1 MFIKKLII
9 STPSKILRN
18 IEFHKGLN
26 LIVDDTPIINTQL
39 TGNNVGKTTVL
50 KLVDF
55 CLGGKATEIY
65 TDFEDKK
72 SEYEEVKKF
81 LIEQEVLITLIL
93 TEDLDL
99 VDKSKQ
105 IIIEKNFLQNSR
117 AIRNINGEPILEKDF
132 ENKLMSLL
140 IPNQKSEKPS
150 FRQIISHNI
159 RYKDENINNTLKTLS
174 KYTSDYEYETL
185 YLFLLG
191 CNFNSGAR
199 RQAIA
204 TKLKQEENY
213 KARLEKNQS
222 KESYEIALT
231 ILDDE
236 ILELDKKKKTF
247 NINENFEQDL
257 EELNKIKYKINKL
270 SSEVV
275 KLGIRKDLIEEA
287 KENMENSTTNIDL
300 KQLKALYDE
309 AKLNISGIQKTFE
322 DLVNYHNTMIVEKL
336 KFITEDLPSLNER
349 IRLENIKLNK
359 LLEEEKVVSKKIAK
373 SDSFEEL
380 EKIIAKLNEKYMLKG
395 EFEST
400 ISNLN
405 EVEENINRLKNELSN
420 IDNYL
425 FSDEFKELLKSQIK
439 KFNKFFSTVSN
450 ELYGESYVL
459 GFSEETNKKTN
470 QTFYKFNS
478 FNLNMSSGKKQ
489 GEILC
494 FDLAYILFADSEKI
508 PCLHF
513 LLNDKKELMH
523 DNQLLKVADFVKKNN
538 IQLIISIL
546 KDKLPENLVDKSNI
560 VIELSQN
567 KKLFRIEEFNKI

>member
-9 STPSKILRN
+9 STPSKVLRN

-26 LIVDDTPIINTQL
+26 LIVDDTPTINTQL

-174 KYTSDYEYETL
+174 KYTSDSEYETL

-191 CNFNSGAR
+191 CNFNNGAK
-199 RQAIA
+199 RQAIL

-213 KARLEKNQS
+213 KNRLEKNQS

-231 ILDDE
+231 MLEND
-236 ILELDKKKKTF
+236 ILELDKKKKSF
-247 NINENFEQDL
+247 NINENFEKDL
-257 EELNKIKYKINKL
+257 DELNKIKYRINKIG
-270 SSEVV
+270 SEVV

-287 KENMENSTTNIDL
+287 KEDMENSSTNIDL

-309 AKLNISGIQKTFE
+309 AKLNVSGIQKTFE

-336 KFITEDLPSLNER
+336 KFITEDLPFLNEK
-349 IRLENIKLNK
+349 IKLENIQLNK
-359 LLEEEKVVSKKIAK
+359 LLEKEKIISKKISK

-380 EKIIAKLNEKYMLKG
+380 EKTITNINEKYRLKG
-395 EFEST
+395 EYENT
-400 ISNLN
+400 ISYIN
-405 EVEENINRLKNELSN
+405 EVEENIKRLKNELSD

-425 FSDEFKELLKSQIK
+425 FSDEFKEVLKLQIT
-439 KFNKFFSTVSN
+439 KFNKFFSAISN

-459 GFSEETNKKTN
+459 GFSEETNKKN
-470 QTFYKFNS
+470 QTFYKFSS

-538 IQLIISIL
+538 IQLVISIL
-546 KDKLPENLVDKSNI
+546 KDKLPEELVDKSNMI
-560 VIELSQN
+560 VELSQN

>member
-9 STPSKILRN
+9 STPRKVIRN

-26 LIVDDTPIINTQL
+26 LIVDDTPTINTQL

-55 CLGGKATEIY
+55 CLGGEANEIY

-117 AIRNINGEPILEKDF
+117 AIRNINGEPILDKDF

-336 KFITEDLPSLNER
+336 KFIIEDLPSLNER

>member
-26 LIVDDTPIINTQL
+26 LIVDDTPTINTQL

-93 TEDLDL
+93 TEDLDS

-105 IIIEKNFLQNSR
+105 IIIERNFLQNSR

-174 KYTSDYEYETL
+174 KYTSNYEYETL

-300 KQLKALYDE
+300 KQLKALYNE

-336 KFITEDLPSLNER
+336 KFIAEDLPSLNER

-508 PCLHF
+508 SCLHF

>member
-9 STPSKILRN
+9 STPRKVIRN

-26 LIVDDTPIINTQL
+26 LIVDDTPTINTQL

-55 CLGGKATEIY
+55 CLGGEANEIY

-72 SEYEEVKKF
+72 SKYEEVKKF
-81 LIEQEVLITLIL
+81 LIEQEVLITLVL
-93 TEDLDL
+93 TEDLDSM
-99 VDKSKQ
+99 DDSKQ
-105 IIIEKNFLQNSR
+105 IIIERNFLQKSR
-117 AIRNINGEPILEKDF
+117 AIRNINGEPILEKNF

-174 KYTSDYEYETL
+174 KYTSDSEYETL

-191 CNFNSGAR
+191 CNFNNGAK
-199 RQAIA
+199 RQAIL

-213 KARLEKNQS
+213 KNRLEKNQS

-231 ILDDE
+231 MLDNE
-236 ILELDKKKKTF
+236 ILELDKKKKSF
-247 NINENFEQDL
+247 NINENFEKDL
-257 EELNKIKYKINKL
+257 DELNKIKYRINKI
-270 SSEVV
+270 SSKVV

-287 KENMENSTTNIDL
+287 KENIENSTANIDL

-309 AKLNISGIQKTFE
+309 VKLNISGIQKTFE

>member
-9 STPSKILRN
+9 STPSKVLRN

-26 LIVDDTPIINTQL
+26 LIVDDTPTINTQL

-174 KYTSDYEYETL
+174 KYTSDSEYETL

-191 CNFNSGAR
+191 CNFNNGAK
-199 RQAIA
+199 RQAIL

-213 KARLEKNQS
+213 KNRLEKNQS

-231 ILDDE
+231 MLEND
-236 ILELDKKKKTF
+236 ILELDKKKKSF
-247 NINENFEQDL
+247 NINENFEKDL
-257 EELNKIKYKINKL
+257 DELNKIKYRINKIG
-270 SSEVV
+270 SEVV

-287 KENMENSTTNIDL
+287 KEDMENSSTNIDL

-309 AKLNISGIQKTFE
+309 AKLNVSGIQKTFE

-336 KFITEDLPSLNER
+336 KFITEDLPFLNEK
-349 IRLENIKLNK
+349 IKLENIELNK
-359 LLEEEKVVSKKIAK
+359 LLEKEKIISKKISK

-380 EKIIAKLNEKYMLKG
+380 EKTITNINEKYRLKG
-395 EFEST
+395 EYENT
-400 ISNLN
+400 ISYIN
-405 EVEENINRLKNELSN
+405 EVEENIKRLKNELSD

-425 FSDEFKELLKSQIK
+425 FSDEFKEVLKLQIT
-439 KFNKFFSTVSN
+439 KFNKFFSAISN

-459 GFSEETNKKTN
+459 GFSEETNKKN
-470 QTFYKFNS
+470 QTFYKFSS

-523 DNQLLKVADFVKKNN
+523 NNQLLKVADFVKKNN
-538 IQLIISIL
+538 IQLVISIL
-546 KDKLPENLVDKSNI
+546 KDKLPEELVDKSNMI
-560 VIELSQN
+560 VELSQN

>member
-9 STPSKILRN
+9 STPRKVIRN

-26 LIVDDTPIINTQL
+26 LIVDDTPTINTQL

-50 KLVDF
+50 KLIDF
-55 CLGGKATEIY
+55 CLGGEASEIY

-72 SEYEEVKKF
+72 SVYEDVKNF

-93 TEDLDL
+93 TEDLDSFN
-99 VDKSKQ
+99 KSKQ
-105 IIIEKNFLQNSR
+105 IIIERNFLPRSR
-117 AIRNINGEPILEKDF
+117 AIRNINGEPILDKDF

-174 KYTSDYEYETL
+174 KYTSDSEYETL

-191 CNFNSGAR
+191 CNFNNGAK
-199 RQAIA
+199 RQAIL

-213 KARLEKNQS
+213 KNRLEKNQS

-231 ILDDE
+231 MLDNE
-236 ILELDKKKKTF
+236 ILELNKKKKSF
-247 NINENFEQDL
+247 NINENFEKDL
-257 EELNKIKYKINKL
+257 DELNKIKYRINKI
-270 SSEVV
+270 SSEVI

-287 KENMENSTTNIDL
+287 KENIENSTTNIDL
-300 KQLKALYDE
+300 KQLKELYDE
-309 AKLNISGIQKTFE
+309 AKLNVLGIQKTFE
-322 DLVNYHNTMIVEKL
+322 DLVSYHNTMIVEKL
-336 KFITEDLPSLNER
+336 KFITEDLPSLNEK
-349 IRLENIKLNK
+349 IKLENIELNK
-359 LLEEEKVVSKKIAK
+359 LLEEEKTMSEKIAK

-380 EKIIAKLNEKYMLKG
+380 EKTITNINEKYRLKG
-395 EFEST
+395 EYENT
-400 ISNLN
+400 ISYIN
-405 EVEENINRLKNELSN
+405 EVEENIKRLKNELSN

-425 FSDEFKELLKSQIK
+425 FSNEFKELLKLQIT
-439 KFNKFFSTVSN
+439 KFNKFFSAISN

-459 GFSEETNKKTN
+459 GFSEETNKKN
-470 QTFYKFNS
+470 QTFYKFSS

-546 KDKLPENLVDKSNI
+546 KDKLPEELVDKSNI
-560 VIELSQN
+560 VVELSQN

>member
-9 STPSKILRN
+9 STPRKVIRN

-26 LIVDDTPIINTQL
+26 LIVDDTPTINTQL

-55 CLGGKATEIY
+55 CLGGEANEIY
-65 TDFEDKK
+65 IDFEDKK

-93 TEDLDL
+93 TEDLDS

-105 IIIEKNFLQNSR
+105 IIIERNFLPRSR
-117 AIRNINGEPILEKDF
+117 AIRNINGEPILDKDF

-174 KYTSDYEYETL
+174 KYTSDSEYETL

-191 CNFNSGAR
+191 CNFNNGAK
-199 RQAIA
+199 RQAIL

-213 KARLEKNQS
+213 KNRLEKNQS

-231 ILDDE
+231 MLDNE
-236 ILELDKKKKTF
+236 ILELNKKKKSF
-247 NINENFEQDL
+247 NINENFEKDL
-257 EELNKIKYKINKL
+257 DELNKIKYRINKI

-287 KENMENSTTNIDL
+287 KENIENSTTNIDL
-300 KQLKALYDE
+300 KQLKELYDE
-309 AKLNISGIQKTFE
+309 AKLNVSGIQKTFE
-322 DLVNYHNTMIVEKL
+322 DLVSYHNTMIVEKL
-336 KFITEDLPSLNER
+336 KFITEDLPSLNEK
-349 IRLENIKLNK
+349 IKLENIELNK
-359 LLEEEKVVSKKIAK
+359 LLEEEKTMSEKIAK

-380 EKIIAKLNEKYMLKG
+380 EKTISNINEKYRLKG
-395 EFEST
+395 EYENT
-400 ISNLN
+400 ISYIN
-405 EVEENINRLKNELSN
+405 EVEENIKRLKNELSN

-425 FSDEFKELLKSQIK
+425 FSNEFKELLKLQIT
-439 KFNKFFSTVSN
+439 KFNKFFSAISN

-459 GFSEETNKKTN
+459 GFSEETNKKN
-470 QTFYKFNS
+470 QTFYKFSS

-546 KDKLPENLVDKSNI
+546 KDKLPEELVDKSNI
-560 VIELSQN
+560 VVELSQN

>member
-9 STPSKILRN
+9 STPRKVIRN

-26 LIVDDTPIINTQL
+26 LIVDDTPTINTQL

-50 KLVDF
+50 KLIDF
-55 CLGGKATEIY
+55 CLGGEASEIY

-72 SEYEEVKKF
+72 SVYEDVKNF

-93 TEDLDL
+93 TEDLDS
-99 VDKSKQ
+99 VNKSKQ
-105 IIIEKNFLQNSR
+105 IIIERNFLPRSR

-140 IPNQKSEKPS
+140 IPNQKSEKPT

-174 KYTSDYEYETL
+174 KYTSDSEYETL

-191 CNFNSGAR
+191 CNFNNGAK
-199 RQAIA
+199 RQAIL

-213 KARLEKNQS
+213 KNRLEKNQS

-236 ILELDKKKKTF
+236 ILELDNKKKTF
-247 NINENFEQDL
+247 NINENFEKDL
-257 EELNKIKYKINKL
+257 DKLNKIKYRINKI
-270 SSEVV
+270 SSEVI
-275 KLGIRKDLIEEA
+275 KLSIRKDLIEEA
-287 KENMENSTTNIDL
+287 KENIENSTTNIDL
-300 KQLKALYDE
+300 KQLKSLYDE
-309 AKLNISGIQKTFE
+309 AKLNVSGIQKTFE

-336 KFITEDLPSLNER
+336 KFITEDLPSLNEK
-349 IRLENIKLNK
+349 IKLENIELNK
-359 LLEEEKVVSKKIAK
+359 LLEEEKTMSKKIAK
-373 SDSFEEL
+373 SASFEEL
-380 EKIIAKLNEKYMLKG
+380 EKTITNINEKYRLKG
-395 EFEST
+395 EYENT
-400 ISNLN
+400 ISYIN
-405 EVEENINRLKNELSN
+405 EVEENIKRLKNELSN

-425 FSDEFKELLKSQIK
+425 FSNEFKELLKLQIK

-459 GFSEETNKKTN
+459 GFSEETNKKN
-470 QTFYKFNS
+470 QTIYKFSS
-478 FNLNMSSGKKQ
+478 FNLNISSGKKQ

-560 VIELSQN
+560 IIELSQN

>member
-9 STPSKILRN
+9 STPSKVLRN

-26 LIVDDTPIINTQL
+26 LIVDDTPTINTQL

-174 KYTSDYEYETL
+174 KYTSDSEYETL

-191 CNFNSGAR
+191 CNFNNGAK
-199 RQAIA
+199 RQAIL

-213 KARLEKNQS
+213 KNRLEKNQS

-231 ILDDE
+231 MLEND
-236 ILELDKKKKTF
+236 ILELDKKKKSF
-247 NINENFEQDL
+247 NINENFEKDL
-257 EELNKIKYKINKL
+257 DELNKIKYRINKIG
-270 SSEVV
+270 SEVV

-287 KENMENSTTNIDL
+287 KEDMENSSTNIDL

-309 AKLNISGIQKTFE
+309 AKLNVSGIQKTFE

-336 KFITEDLPSLNER
+336 KFITEDLPFLNEK
-349 IRLENIKLNK
+349 IKLENIELNK
-359 LLEEEKVVSKKIAK
+359 LLEKEKIISKKISK

-380 EKIIAKLNEKYMLKG
+380 EKTITNINEKYRLKG
-395 EFEST
+395 EYENT
-400 ISNLN
+400 ISYIN
-405 EVEENINRLKNELSN
+405 EVEENIKRLKNELSD

-425 FSDEFKELLKSQIK
+425 FSDEFKEVLKLQIT
-439 KFNKFFSTVSN
+439 KFNKFFSAISN

-459 GFSEETNKKTN
+459 GFSEETNKKN
-470 QTFYKFNS
+470 QTFYKFSS

-538 IQLIISIL
+538 IQLVISIL
-546 KDKLPENLVDKSNI
+546 KDKLPEELVNKSNMI
-560 VIELSQN
+560 VELSQN

>member
-9 STPSKILRN
+9 STPRKVIRN

-26 LIVDDTPIINTQL
+26 LIVDDTPTINTQL

-55 CLGGKATEIY
+55 CLGGGANEIY
-65 TDFEDKK
+65 IDFEDKK

-93 TEDLDL
+93 TEDLDS

-105 IIIEKNFLQNSR
+105 IIIERNFLPRSR
-117 AIRNINGEPILEKDF
+117 AIRNINGEPILDKDF

-174 KYTSDYEYETL
+174 KYTSDSEYETL

-191 CNFNSGAR
+191 CNFNNGAK
-199 RQAIA
+199 RQAIL

-213 KARLEKNQS
+213 KNRLEKNQS

-231 ILDDE
+231 MLDNE
-236 ILELDKKKKTF
+236 ILELNKKKKSF
-247 NINENFEQDL
+247 NINENFEKDL
-257 EELNKIKYKINKL
+257 DKLNKIKYRINKI

-287 KENMENSTTNIDL
+287 KENIENSTTNIDL
-300 KQLKALYDE
+300 KQLKELYDE
-309 AKLNISGIQKTFE
+309 AKLNVSGIQKTFE
-322 DLVNYHNTMIVEKL
+322 DLVSYHNTMIVEKL
-336 KFITEDLPSLNER
+336 KFITEDLPSLNEK
-349 IRLENIKLNK
+349 IKLENIELNK
-359 LLEEEKVVSKKIAK
+359 LLEEEKTMSEKIAK

-380 EKIIAKLNEKYMLKG
+380 EKTITNINEKYRLKG
-395 EFEST
+395 EYENT
-400 ISNLN
+400 ISYIN
-405 EVEENINRLKNELSN
+405 EVEENIKRLKNELSN

-425 FSDEFKELLKSQIK
+425 FSNEFKELLKLQIT
-439 KFNKFFSTVSN
+439 KFNKFFSAISN

-459 GFSEETNKKTN
+459 GFSEETNKKN
-470 QTFYKFNS
+470 QTFYKFSS

-546 KDKLPENLVDKSNI
+546 KDKLPEELVDKSNI
-560 VIELSQN
+560 VVELSQN

>member
-9 STPSKILRN
+9 STPRKVIRN

-26 LIVDDTPIINTQL
+26 LIVDDTPTINTQL

-55 CLGGKATEIY
+55 CLGGEANEIY
-65 TDFEDKK
+65 IDFEDKK

-93 TEDLDL
+93 TEDLDS

-105 IIIEKNFLQNSR
+105 IIIERNFLPRSR
-117 AIRNINGEPILEKDF
+117 AIRNINGEPILDKDF

-174 KYTSDYEYETL
+174 KYTSDSEYETL

-191 CNFNSGAR
+191 CNFNNGAK
-199 RQAIA
+199 RQAIL

-213 KARLEKNQS
+213 KNRLEKNQS

-231 ILDDE
+231 MLDNE
-236 ILELDKKKKTF
+236 ILELNKKKKSF
-247 NINENFEQDL
+247 NINENFEKDL
-257 EELNKIKYKINKL
+257 DELNKIKYRINKI

-275 KLGIRKDLIEEA
+275 KLGIRKDLIEET
-287 KENMENSTTNIDL
+287 KENIENSTTNIDL
-300 KQLKALYDE
+300 KQLKELYDE
-309 AKLNISGIQKTFE
+309 AKLNVSGIQKTFE
-322 DLVNYHNTMIVEKL
+322 DLVSYHNTMIVEKL
-336 KFITEDLPSLNER
+336 KFITEDLPSLNEK
-349 IRLENIKLNK
+349 IKLENIELNK
-359 LLEEEKVVSKKIAK
+359 LLEEEKTMSEKIAK

-380 EKIIAKLNEKYMLKG
+380 EKTITNINEKYRLKG
-395 EFEST
+395 EYENT
-400 ISNLN
+400 ISYIN
-405 EVEENINRLKNELSN
+405 EVEENIKRLKNELSN

-425 FSDEFKELLKSQIK
+425 FSNEFKELLKLQIT
-439 KFNKFFSTVSN
+439 KFNKFFSAISN

-459 GFSEETNKKTN
+459 GFSEETNKKN
-470 QTFYKFNS
+470 QTFYKFSS

-546 KDKLPENLVDKSNI
+546 KDKLPEELVDKSNI
-560 VIELSQN
+560 VVELSQN

>member
-9 STPSKILRN
+9 STPSKVLRN

-26 LIVDDTPIINTQL
+26 LIVDDTPTINTQL

-174 KYTSDYEYETL
+174 KYTSDSEYETL

-191 CNFNSGAR
+191 CNFNNGAK
-199 RQAIA
+199 RQAIL

-213 KARLEKNQS
+213 KNRLEKNQS

-231 ILDDE
+231 MLEND
-236 ILELDKKKKTF
+236 ILELDKKKKSF
-247 NINENFEQDL
+247 NINENFEKDL
-257 EELNKIKYKINKL
+257 DELNKIKYRINKIG
-270 SSEVV
+270 SEVV

-287 KENMENSTTNIDL
+287 KEDMENSSTNIDL

-309 AKLNISGIQKTFE
+309 AKLNVSGIQKTFE

-336 KFITEDLPSLNER
+336 KFITEDLPFLNEK
-349 IRLENIKLNK
+349 IKLENIELNK
-359 LLEEEKVVSKKIAK
+359 LLEKEKIISKKISK

-380 EKIIAKLNEKYMLKG
+380 EKTITNINEKYRLKG
-395 EFEST
+395 EYENT
-400 ISNLN
+400 ISYIN
-405 EVEENINRLKNELSN
+405 EVEENIKRLKNELSD

-425 FSDEFKELLKSQIK
+425 FSDEFKEVLKLQIT
-439 KFNKFFSTVSN
+439 KFNKFFSAISN

-459 GFSEETNKKTN
+459 GFSEETNKKN
-470 QTFYKFNS
+470 QTFYKFSS

-523 DNQLLKVADFVKKNN
+523 DNQLLKVADFVKKND
-538 IQLIISIL
+538 IQLVISIL
-546 KDKLPENLVDKSNI
+546 KDKLPEELVDKSNMI
-560 VIELSQN
+560 VELSQN

>member
-26 LIVDDTPIINTQL
+26 LIVDDTPTVNTQL

-93 TEDLDL
+93 TEDLDS

-105 IIIEKNFLQNSR
+105 IIIERNFLQNSR

-174 KYTSDYEYETL
+174 KYTSDSEYETL

-191 CNFNSGAR
+191 CNFNNGAK
-199 RQAIA
+199 RQAIL

-213 KARLEKNQS
+213 KNRLEKNQS

-231 ILDDE
+231 MLDNE
-236 ILELDKKKKTF
+236 ILELNKKKKSF
-247 NINENFEQDL
+247 NINENFEKDL
-257 EELNKIKYKINKL
+257 DELNKIKYRINKI
-270 SSEVV
+270 SSEVI

-287 KENMENSTTNIDL
+287 KENIENSTTNIDL
-300 KQLKALYDE
+300 KQLKELYDE
-309 AKLNISGIQKTFE
+309 AKLNVSGIQKTFE
-322 DLVNYHNTMIVEKL
+322 DLVSYHNTMIVEKL
-336 KFITEDLPSLNER
+336 KFITEDLPSLNEK
-349 IRLENIKLNK
+349 IKLENIELNK
-359 LLEEEKVVSKKIAK
+359 LLEEEKTMSEKIAK

-380 EKIIAKLNEKYMLKG
+380 EKTITNINEKYRLKG
-395 EFEST
+395 EYENT
-400 ISNLN
+400 ISYIN
-405 EVEENINRLKNELSN
+405 EVEENIKRLKNELSN

-425 FSDEFKELLKSQIK
+425 FSNEFKELLKLQIT
-439 KFNKFFSTVSN
+439 KFNKFFSAISN

-459 GFSEETNKKTN
+459 GFSEETSKKN
-470 QTFYKFNS
+470 QTFYKFSS

-546 KDKLPENLVDKSNI
+546 KDKLPEELVDKSNI
-560 VIELSQN
+560 VVELSQN

>member
-9 STPSKILRN
+9 STPNKILRN

-26 LIVDDTPIINTQL
+26 LIVDDTPTINTQL
-39 TGNNVGKTTVL
+39 TGNNVGKTTIL

-65 TDFEDKK
+65 TDSEDKK

-93 TEDLDL
+93 TEDLDS

-105 IIIEKNFLQNSR
+105 IIIERNFLQNSR

-300 KQLKALYDE
+300 KQLKALYNE

-336 KFITEDLPSLNER
+336 KFIIEDLPSLNER

>member
-93 TEDLDL
+93 TEDLDS

-300 KQLKALYDE
+300 KQLKALYNE

>member
-9 STPSKILRN
+9 STPRKVIRN
-18 IEFHKGLN
+18 IEFHKGLD
-26 LIVDDTPIINTQL
+26 LIVDDTPTINTQL

-55 CLGGKATEIY
+55 CLGGEANEIY
-65 TDFEDKK
+65 IDFEDKK

-93 TEDLDL
+93 TEDLDS

-105 IIIEKNFLQNSR
+105 IIIERNFLPRSR
-117 AIRNINGEPILEKDF
+117 AIRNINGEPILDKDF

-174 KYTSDYEYETL
+174 KYTSDSEYETL

-191 CNFNSGAR
+191 CNFNNGAK
-199 RQAIA
+199 RQAIL

-213 KARLEKNQS
+213 KNRLEKNQS

-231 ILDDE
+231 MLDNE
-236 ILELDKKKKTF
+236 ILELNKKKKSF
-247 NINENFEQDL
+247 NINENFEKDL
-257 EELNKIKYKINKL
+257 DELNKIKYRINKI

-287 KENMENSTTNIDL
+287 KENIENSTTNIDL
-300 KQLKALYDE
+300 KQLKELYDE
-309 AKLNISGIQKTFE
+309 AKLNVSGIQKTFE
-322 DLVNYHNTMIVEKL
+322 DLVSYHNTMIVEKL
-336 KFITEDLPSLNER
+336 KFITEDLPSLNEK
-349 IRLENIKLNK
+349 IKLENIELNK
-359 LLEEEKVVSKKIAK
+359 LLEEEKTMSEKIAK

-380 EKIIAKLNEKYMLKG
+380 EKTITNINEKYRLKG
-395 EFEST
+395 EYENT
-400 ISNLN
+400 ISYIN
-405 EVEENINRLKNELSN
+405 EVEENIKRLKNELSN

-425 FSDEFKELLKSQIK
+425 FSNEFKELLKLQIT
-439 KFNKFFSTVSN
+439 KFNKFFSAISN

-459 GFSEETNKKTN
+459 GFSEETNKKN
-470 QTFYKFNS
+470 QTFYKFSS

-546 KDKLPENLVDKSNI
+546 KDKLPEELVDKSNI
-560 VIELSQN
+560 VVELSQN

>member
-26 LIVDDTPIINTQL
+26 LIVDDTPTINIQL

-93 TEDLDL
+93 TEDLDS

-105 IIIEKNFLQNSR
+105 IIIERNFLQNSR

>member
-9 STPSKILRN
+9 STPSKVLRN

-26 LIVDDTPIINTQL
+26 LIVDDTPTINTQL

-55 CLGGKATEIY
+55 CLGGEANEIY

-72 SEYEEVKKF
+72 SKYEEVKKF
-81 LIEQEVLITLIL
+81 LIEQEVLITLVL
-93 TEDLDL
+93 TEDLDSM
-99 VDKSKQ
+99 DDSKQ
-105 IIIEKNFLQNSR
+105 IIIERNFLQKSR
-117 AIRNINGEPILEKDF
+117 AIRNINGEPILEKNF

-174 KYTSDYEYETL
+174 KYTSDSEYETL

-191 CNFNSGAR
+191 CNFNNGAK
-199 RQAIA
+199 RQAIL

-213 KARLEKNQS
+213 KNRLEKNQS

-231 ILDDE
+231 MLDNE
-236 ILELDKKKKTF
+236 ILELNKKKKSF
-247 NINENFEQDL
+247 NINENFEKDL
-257 EELNKIKYKINKL
+257 DKLNKIKYRINKI
-270 SSEVV
+270 SSKVV

-287 KENMENSTTNIDL
+287 KENIENSTTNIDL

-309 AKLNISGIQKTFE
+309 VKLNISGIQKTFE

-336 KFITEDLPSLNER
+336 KFITEDLPSLNKK
-349 IRLENIKLNK
+349 IKLENIELNK
-359 LLEEEKVVSKKIAK
+359 LLEEEKTMSEKIAK

-380 EKIIAKLNEKYMLKG
+380 EKTITNINEKYRLKG
-395 EFEST
+395 EYENT
-400 ISNLN
+400 ISYIN
-405 EVEENINRLKNELSN
+405 EVEENIKRLKNELSN

-425 FSDEFKELLKSQIK
+425 FSNEFKELLKLQIT
-439 KFNKFFSTVSN
+439 KFNKFFSAISN

-459 GFSEETNKKTN
+459 GFSEETNKKN
-470 QTFYKFNS
+470 QTFYKFSS

-546 KDKLPENLVDKSNI
+546 KDKLPEELVDKSNI
-560 VIELSQN
+560 VVELSQN

>member
-26 LIVDDTPIINTQL
+26 LIVDDTPTINTQL

-140 IPNQKSEKPS
+140 IPHQKLEKPS

-275 KLGIRKDLIEEA
+275 KSGIRKDLIEEA

-336 KFITEDLPSLNER
+336 KFIAEDLPSLNER

-459 GFSEETNKKTN
+459 GFSEEINKKTN
-470 QTFYKFNS
+470 QTFYKFSS

>member
-9 STPSKILRN
+9 STPRKVIRN

-26 LIVDDTPIINTQL
+26 LIVDDTPTINTQL

-55 CLGGKATEIY
+55 CLGGEANEIY
-65 TDFEDKK
+65 IDFEDKK

-81 LIEQEVLITLIL
+81 LIEQEVLISLIL
-93 TEDLDL
+93 TEDLDS

-105 IIIEKNFLQNSR
+105 IIIERNFLPRSR
-117 AIRNINGEPILEKDF
+117 AIRNINGEPILDKDF

-174 KYTSDYEYETL
+174 KYTSDSEYETL

-191 CNFNSGAR
+191 CNFNNGAK
-199 RQAIA
+199 RQAIL

-213 KARLEKNQS
+213 KNRLEKNQS

-231 ILDDE
+231 MLDNE
-236 ILELDKKKKTF
+236 ILELNKKKKSF
-247 NINENFEQDL
+247 NINENFEKDL
-257 EELNKIKYKINKL
+257 DELNKIKYRINKI
-270 SSEVV
+270 SSEVI

-287 KENMENSTTNIDL
+287 KENIENSTTNIDL
-300 KQLKALYDE
+300 KQLKELYDE
-309 AKLNISGIQKTFE
+309 AKLNVLGIQKTFE
-322 DLVNYHNTMIVEKL
+322 DLVSYHNTMIVEKL
-336 KFITEDLPSLNER
+336 KFITEDLPSLNEK
-349 IRLENIKLNK
+349 IKLENIELNK
-359 LLEEEKVVSKKIAK
+359 LLEEEKTMSEKIAK

-380 EKIIAKLNEKYMLKG
+380 EKTITNINEKYRLKG
-395 EFEST
+395 EYENT
-400 ISNLN
+400 ISYIN
-405 EVEENINRLKNELSN
+405 EVEENIKRLKNELSN

-425 FSDEFKELLKSQIK
+425 FSNEFKELLKLQIT
-439 KFNKFFSTVSN
+439 KFNKFFSAISN

-459 GFSEETNKKTN
+459 GFSEETNKKN
-470 QTFYKFNS
+470 QTFYKFSS

-546 KDKLPENLVDKSNI
+546 KDKLPEELVDKSNI
-560 VIELSQN
+560 VVELSQN

>member
-26 LIVDDTPIINTQL
+26 LIVDDTPTINTQL

-93 TEDLDL
+93 TEDLDS

-105 IIIEKNFLQNSR
+105 IIIERNFLQNSR

-405 EVEENINRLKNELSN
+405 EVEKNINRLKNELSN

-494 FDLAYILFADSEKI
+494 FDLAYILFADIEKI

>member
-9 STPSKILRN
+9 STPSKVLRN

-26 LIVDDTPIINTQL
+26 LIVDDTPTINTQL

-105 IIIEKNFLQNSR
+105 IIIEKNFLQYSR

-174 KYTSDYEYETL
+174 KYTSDSEYETL

-191 CNFNSGAR
+191 CNFNNGAK
-199 RQAIA
+199 RQAIL

-213 KARLEKNQS
+213 KNRLEKNQS

-231 ILDDE
+231 MLEND
-236 ILELDKKKKTF
+236 ILELDKKKKSF
-247 NINENFEQDL
+247 NINENFEKDL
-257 EELNKIKYKINKL
+257 DELNKIKYRINKIG
-270 SSEVV
+270 SEVV

-287 KENMENSTTNIDL
+287 KEDMENSSTNIDL

-309 AKLNISGIQKTFE
+309 AKLNVSGIQKTFE

-336 KFITEDLPSLNER
+336 KFITEDLPFLNEK
-349 IRLENIKLNK
+349 IKLENIELNK
-359 LLEEEKVVSKKIAK
+359 LLEKEKIISKKISK

-380 EKIIAKLNEKYMLKG
+380 EKTITNINEKYRLKG
-395 EFEST
+395 EYENT
-400 ISNLN
+400 ISYIN
-405 EVEENINRLKNELSN
+405 EVEENIKRLKNELSD

-425 FSDEFKELLKSQIK
+425 FSDEFKEVLKLQIT
-439 KFNKFFSTVSN
+439 KFNKFFSAISN

-459 GFSEETNKKTN
+459 GFSEETNKKN
-470 QTFYKFNS
+470 QTFYKFSS

-538 IQLIISIL
+538 IQLVISIL
-546 KDKLPENLVDKSNI
+546 KDKLPEELVDKSNMI
-560 VIELSQN
+560 VELSQN

>member
-9 STPSKILRN
+9 STPSKVLRN

-26 LIVDDTPIINTQL
+26 LIVDDTPTINTQL

-93 TEDLDL
+93 TEDLDS

-105 IIIEKNFLQNSR
+105 IIIERNFLQNSR

-174 KYTSDYEYETL
+174 KYTSDSEYETL

-191 CNFNSGAR
+191 CNFNNGAK
-199 RQAIA
+199 RQAIL

-213 KARLEKNQS
+213 KNRLEKNQS

-231 ILDDE
+231 MLEND
-236 ILELDKKKKTF
+236 ILELDKKKKSF
-247 NINENFEQDL
+247 NINENFEKDL
-257 EELNKIKYKINKL
+257 DELNKIKYRINKIG
-270 SSEVV
+270 SEVV

-287 KENMENSTTNIDL
+287 KEDMENSSTNIDL

-309 AKLNISGIQKTFE
+309 AKLNVSGIQKTFE

-336 KFITEDLPSLNER
+336 KFITEDLPFLNEK
-349 IRLENIKLNK
+349 IKLENIELNK
-359 LLEEEKVVSKKIAK
+359 LLEKEKIISKKISK

-380 EKIIAKLNEKYMLKG
+380 EKTITNINEKYRLKG
-395 EFEST
+395 EYENT
-400 ISNLN
+400 ISYIN
-405 EVEENINRLKNELSN
+405 EVEENIKRLKNELSD

-425 FSDEFKELLKSQIK
+425 FSDEFKEVLKLQIT
-439 KFNKFFSTVSN
+439 KFNKFFSAISN

-459 GFSEETNKKTN
+459 GFSEETNKKN
-470 QTFYKFNS
+470 QTFYKFSS

-538 IQLIISIL
+538 IQLVISIL
-546 KDKLPENLVDKSNI
+546 KDKLPEELVDKSNMI
-560 VIELSQN
+560 VELSQN

>member
-9 STPSKILRN
+9 STPRKVIRN

-26 LIVDDTPIINTQL
+26 LIVDDTPTINTQL

-55 CLGGKATEIY
+55 CLGGEANEIY
-65 TDFEDKK
+65 IDFEDKK

-93 TEDLDL
+93 TEDLDS

-105 IIIEKNFLQNSR
+105 IIIERNFLPRSR
-117 AIRNINGEPILEKDF
+117 AIRNINGEPILDKDF

-174 KYTSDYEYETL
+174 KYTSDSEYETL

-191 CNFNSGAR
+191 CNFNNGAK
-199 RQAIA
+199 RQAIL

-213 KARLEKNQS
+213 KNRLEKNQS

-231 ILDDE
+231 MLDNE
-236 ILELDKKKKTF
+236 ILELNKKKKSF
-247 NINENFEQDL
+247 NINENFEKDL
-257 EELNKIKYKINKL
+257 DELNKIKYRINKI

-287 KENMENSTTNIDL
+287 KENIENSTTNIDL
-300 KQLKALYDE
+300 KQLKELYDE
-309 AKLNISGIQKTFE
+309 AKLNVSGIQKTFE

-336 KFITEDLPSLNER
+336 KFITEDLPSLNEK
-349 IRLENIKLNK
+349 IKLENIELNK
-359 LLEEEKVVSKKIAK
+359 LLEEEKTMSKKIAK

-380 EKIIAKLNEKYMLKG
+380 EKTITNINEKYRLKG
-395 EFEST
+395 EYENT
-400 ISNLN
+400 ISYIN
-405 EVEENINRLKNELSN
+405 EVEENIKRLKNELSN

-425 FSDEFKELLKSQIK
+425 FSNEFKELLKLQIT
-439 KFNKFFSTVSN
+439 KFNKFFSAISN

-459 GFSEETNKKTN
+459 GFSEETNKKN
-470 QTFYKFNS
+470 QTFYKFSS

-546 KDKLPENLVDKSNI
+546 KDKLPEELVDKSNI
-560 VIELSQN
+560 VVELSQN

>member
-26 LIVDDTPIINTQL
+26 LIVDDTPTINTQL

-65 TDFEDKK
+65 TDSEDKK

-105 IIIEKNFLQNSR
+105 IIIERNFLQNSR

-257 EELNKIKYKINKL
+257 EELNKINKL

-494 FDLAYILFADSEKI
+494 FDLAYILFADNEKI

>member
-26 LIVDDTPIINTQL
+26 LIVDDTPTINTQL

-93 TEDLDL
+93 TEDLDS

-105 IIIEKNFLQNSR
+105 IIIERNFLQNSR

-132 ENKLMSLL
+132 ENKLMFLL

>member
-9 STPSKILRN
+9 STPSKVLRN

-26 LIVDDTPIINTQL
+26 LIVDDTPTINTQL

-105 IIIEKNFLQNSR
+105 IVIEKNFLQNSR

-174 KYTSDYEYETL
+174 KYTSDSEYETL

-191 CNFNSGAR
+191 CNFNNGAK
-199 RQAIA
+199 RQAIL

-213 KARLEKNQS
+213 KNRLEKNQS

-231 ILDDE
+231 MLEND
-236 ILELDKKKKTF
+236 ILELDKKKKSF
-247 NINENFEQDL
+247 NINENFEKDL
-257 EELNKIKYKINKL
+257 DELNKIKYRINKIG
-270 SSEVV
+270 SEVV

-287 KENMENSTTNIDL
+287 KEDMENSSTNIDL

-309 AKLNISGIQKTFE
+309 AKLNVSGIQKTFE

-336 KFITEDLPSLNER
+336 KFITEDLPFLNEK
-349 IRLENIKLNK
+349 IKLENIELNK
-359 LLEEEKVVSKKIAK
+359 LLEKEKIISKKISK

-380 EKIIAKLNEKYMLKG
+380 EKTITNINEKYRLKG
-395 EFEST
+395 EYENT
-400 ISNLN
+400 ISYIN
-405 EVEENINRLKNELSN
+405 EVEENIKRLKNELSD

-425 FSDEFKELLKSQIK
+425 FSDEFKEVLKLQIT
-439 KFNKFFSTVSN
+439 KFNKFFSAISN

-459 GFSEETNKKTN
+459 GFSEETNKKN
-470 QTFYKFNS
+470 QTFYKFSS

-538 IQLIISIL
+538 IQLVISIL
-546 KDKLPENLVDKSNI
+546 KDKLPEELVDKSNMI
-560 VIELSQN
+560 VELSQN

>member
-26 LIVDDTPIINTQL
+26 LIVDDTPTSDTQL

-55 CLGGKATEIY
+55 CLGGEANEIY

-72 SEYEEVKKF
+72 SKYEEVKKF
-81 LIEQEVLITLIL
+81 LIEQEVLITLVL
-93 TEDLDL
+93 TEDLDSI
-99 VDKSKQ
+99 DDSKQ
-105 IIIEKNFLQNSR
+105 IIIERNFLQKSR
-117 AIRNINGEPILEKDF
+117 AIRNINGEPILEKNF

-174 KYTSDYEYETL
+174 KYTSDSEYETL

-191 CNFNSGAR
+191 CNFNNGAK
-199 RQAIA
+199 RQAIL

-213 KARLEKNQS
+213 KNRLEKNQS

-231 ILDDE
+231 MLEND
-236 ILELDKKKKTF
+236 ILELDKKKKSF
-247 NINENFEQDL
+247 NINENFEKDL
-257 EELNKIKYKINKL
+257 DELNKIKYRINKIG
-270 SSEVV
+270 SEVV

-287 KENMENSTTNIDL
+287 KEDMENSSTNIDL

-309 AKLNISGIQKTFE
+309 AKLNVSGIQKTFE

-336 KFITEDLPSLNER
+336 KFITEDLPFLNEK
-349 IRLENIKLNK
+349 IKLENIELNK
-359 LLEEEKVVSKKIAK
+359 LLEKEKIISKKISK

-380 EKIIAKLNEKYMLKG
+380 EKTITNINEKYRLKG
-395 EFEST
+395 EYENT
-400 ISNLN
+400 ISYIN
-405 EVEENINRLKNELSN
+405 EVEENIKRLKNELSD

-425 FSDEFKELLKSQIK
+425 FSNEFKEVLKLQIT
-439 KFNKFFSTVSN
+439 KFNKFFSAISN

-459 GFSEETNKKTN
+459 GFSEETNKKN
-470 QTFYKFNS
+470 QTFYKFSS

-538 IQLIISIL
+538 IQLVISIL
-546 KDKLPENLVDKSNI
+546 KDKLPEELVDKSNMI
-560 VIELSQN
+560 VELSQN
-567 KKLFRIEEFNKI
+567 KKLFRIEEINKI

>member
-93 TEDLDL
+93 TEDLDS

-105 IIIEKNFLQNSR
+105 IIIERNFLQNSR

-174 KYTSDYEYETL
+174 KYTSDSEYETL

-191 CNFNSGAR
+191 CNFNNGAK
-199 RQAIA
+199 RQAIL

-213 KARLEKNQS
+213 KNRLEKNQS

-231 ILDDE
+231 MLDNE
-236 ILELDKKKKTF
+236 ILELNKKKKSF
-247 NINENFEQDL
+247 NINENFEKDL
-257 EELNKIKYKINKL
+257 DELNKIKYRINKI
-270 SSEVV
+270 SSEVI

-287 KENMENSTTNIDL
+287 KENIENSTTNIDL
-300 KQLKALYDE
+300 KQLKELYDE
-309 AKLNISGIQKTFE
+309 AKLNVLGIQKTFE
-322 DLVNYHNTMIVEKL
+322 DLVSYHNTMIVEKL
-336 KFITEDLPSLNER
+336 KFITEDLPSLNEK
-349 IRLENIKLNK
+349 IKLENIELNK
-359 LLEEEKVVSKKIAK
+359 LLEEEKTMSEKIAK

-380 EKIIAKLNEKYMLKG
+380 EKTITNINEKYRLKG
-395 EFEST
+395 EYENT
-400 ISNLN
+400 ISYIN
-405 EVEENINRLKNELSN
+405 EVEENIKRLKNELSN

-425 FSDEFKELLKSQIK
+425 FSNEFKELLKLQIT
-439 KFNKFFSTVSN
+439 KFNKFFSAISN

-459 GFSEETNKKTN
+459 GFSEETNKKN
-470 QTFYKFNS
+470 QTFYKFSS

-546 KDKLPENLVDKSNI
+546 KDKLPEELVDKSNI
-560 VIELSQN
+560 VVELSQN

>member
-9 STPSKILRN
+9 STPRKVIRT

-26 LIVDDTPIINTQL
+26 LIVDDTPTINTQL

-50 KLVDF
+50 KLIDF
-55 CLGGKATEIY
+55 CLGGEASEIY

-72 SEYEEVKKF
+72 SVYEDVKNF

-93 TEDLDL
+93 TEDLDS
-99 VDKSKQ
+99 VNKSKQ
-105 IIIEKNFLQNSR
+105 IIIERNFLPRSR

-140 IPNQKSEKPS
+140 IPNQKSEKPT

-174 KYTSDYEYETL
+174 KYTSDSEYETL

-191 CNFNSGAR
+191 CNFNNGAK
-199 RQAIA
+199 RQAIL

-213 KARLEKNQS
+213 KNRLEKNQS

-231 ILDDE
+231 MLDNE
-236 ILELDKKKKTF
+236 ILELNKKKKSF
-247 NINENFEQDL
+247 NINENFEKDL
-257 EELNKIKYKINKL
+257 DELNKIKYRINKI
-270 SSEVV
+270 SSEVI
-275 KLGIRKDLIEEA
+275 KLSIRKDLIEEA
-287 KENMENSTTNIDL
+287 KENIENSTTNIDL
-300 KQLKALYDE
+300 KQLKELYDE
-309 AKLNISGIQKTFE
+309 AKLNVSGIQKTFE
-322 DLVNYHNTMIVEKL
+322 DLVSYHNTMIVEKL
-336 KFITEDLPSLNER
+336 KFITEDLPSLNEK
-349 IRLENIKLNK
+349 IKLENIELNK
-359 LLEEEKVVSKKIAK
+359 LLEEEKTMSKKIAK
-373 SDSFEEL
+373 SASFEEL
-380 EKIIAKLNEKYMLKG
+380 EKTITNINEKYRLKG
-395 EFEST
+395 EYENT
-400 ISNLN
+400 ISYIN
-405 EVEENINRLKNELSN
+405 EVEENIKRLKNELSN

-425 FSDEFKELLKSQIK
+425 FSNEFKELLKLQIK

-459 GFSEETNKKTN
+459 GFSEETNKKN
-470 QTFYKFNS
+470 QTIYKFSS
-478 FNLNMSSGKKQ
+478 FNLNISSGKKQ

-560 VIELSQN
+560 IIELSQN

>member
-9 STPSKILRN
+9 STPRKVIRN

-26 LIVDDTPIINTQL
+26 LIVDDTPTINTQL

-55 CLGGKATEIY
+55 CLGGEANEIY

-72 SEYEEVKKF
+72 SKYEEVKKF
-81 LIEQEVLITLIL
+81 LIEQEVLITLVL
-93 TEDLDL
+93 TEDLDSM
-99 VDKSKQ
+99 DDSKQ
-105 IIIEKNFLQNSR
+105 IIIERNFLQKSR
-117 AIRNINGEPILEKDF
+117 AIRNINGEPILEKNF

-174 KYTSDYEYETL
+174 KYTSDSEYETL

-191 CNFNSGAR
+191 CNFNNGAK
-199 RQAIA
+199 RQAIL

-213 KARLEKNQS
+213 KNRLEKNQS

-231 ILDDE
+231 MLDNE
-236 ILELDKKKKTF
+236 ILELNKKKKSF
-247 NINENFEQDL
+247 NINENFEKDL
-257 EELNKIKYKINKL
+257 DELNKIKYRINKI

-287 KENMENSTTNIDL
+287 KENIENSTTNIDL
-300 KQLKALYDE
+300 KQLKELYDE
-309 AKLNISGIQKTFE
+309 AKLNVSGIQKTFE
-322 DLVNYHNTMIVEKL
+322 DLVSYHNTMIVEKL
-336 KFITEDLPSLNER
+336 KFITEDLPSLNEK
-349 IRLENIKLNK
+349 IKLENIELNK
-359 LLEEEKVVSKKIAK
+359 LLEEEKTMSEKIAK

-380 EKIIAKLNEKYMLKG
+380 EKTITNINEKYRLKG
-395 EFEST
+395 EYENT
-400 ISNLN
+400 ISYIN
-405 EVEENINRLKNELSN
+405 EVEENIKRLKNELSN

-425 FSDEFKELLKSQIK
+425 FSNEFKELLKLQIT
-439 KFNKFFSTVSN
+439 KFNKFFSAISN

-459 GFSEETNKKTN
+459 GFSEETNKKN
-470 QTFYKFNS
+470 QTFYKFSS

-546 KDKLPENLVDKSNI
+546 KDKLPEELVDKSNI
-560 VIELSQN
+560 VVELSQN